1 MNPESAGLRVS
12 EQNGI
17 TRVEFIEQN
26 ILDEENIQ
34 QIGEALASLV
44 DAQDT
49 PRVLIS
55 FREVAHL
62 SSAAL
67 GALITVN
74 NRVKSKGG
82 ELHLSDIDPKILEVF
97 KITRLDRLFEI
108 HETTAEGFSAFG

>member
-12 EQNGI
+12 EKNGI

-34 QIGEALASLV
+34 QIGEALGSLV

-55 FREVAHL
+55 FRDVTHL

-67 GALITVN
+67 GALITVS
-74 NRVKSKGG
+74 NRVKSKDG

-108 HETTAEGFSAFG
+108 HETTAEGLSAFG